1 MLTLIK
7 REFLAVLPFLALPLS
22 FALFA
27 ITSVISQTF
36 YHMQYMP
43 PTGISSMIYRVC
55 WMPIVILPFIS
66 AGIGGQ
72 QMYSDHSKKISAFL
86 CTLATSRSRI
96 MTARIIVGTSYFL
109 LILLAMA
116 ITYAL
121 LLARFESLVPFD
133 ITPLIMLF
141 ITAIMVNLAC
151 YSIGLLIGFSA
162 NKFLPIL
169 GSIFLIAILIALIII
184 KGFGLQSNFILLVV
198 AVAAMFR
205 TWQKYATTS
214 L

>member
-7 REFLAVLPFLALPLS
+7 REFLAVLPFLVLPLS
-22 FALFA
+22 FAFLV
-27 ITSVISQTF
+27 ITVVISKTV
-36 YHMQYMP
+36 YSMQHMP
-43 PTGISSMIYRVC
+43 PTGISPTMYEAF
-55 WMPIVILPFIS
+55 WMPIFILPFIS
-66 AGIGGQ
+66 AGMGAQ
-72 QMYSDHSKKISAFL
+72 QMYSDRSKKISAFL

-96 MTARIIVGTSYFL
+96 MTARIIVGTSQFL

-116 ITYAL
+116 ITYVL
-121 LLARFESLVPFD
+121 LLARFESLVPFN
-133 ITPLIMLF
+133 ITFLVMLF
-141 ITAIMVNLAC
+141 VTATMVNLAC

-169 GSIFLIAILIALIII
+169 GSIFLISILIALIII
-184 KGFGLQSNFILLVV
+184 KGFGWQSNFILLVV

-205 TWQKYATTS
+205 IWRKYATAS

>member
-27 ITSVISQTF
+27 ITTVISKTVYGMQ
-36 YHMQYMP
+36 HMP
-43 PTGISSMIYRVC
+43 SVGIPSIMYEVF
-55 WMPIVILPFIS
+55 WMPIFILPFIS
-66 AGIGGQ
+66 AGMGAQ
-72 QMYSDHSKKISAFL
+72 QMYSDRSRKISAFL

-96 MTARIIVGTSYFL
+96 MTARIIVGSSYFL
-109 LILLAMA
+109 SILLAMV
-116 ITYAL
+116 ITYAI

-133 ITPLIMLF
+133 ITSLVMLF
-141 ITAIMVNLAC
+141 ITAATVNLAC

-169 GSIFLIAILIALIII
+169 GSIFLISILIALIII

-205 TWQKYATTS
+205 TWRKYATTS

>member
-7 REFLAVLPFLALPLS
+7 REFSAVLPFLGLPLL

-36 YHMQYMP
+36 YNMQYMP
-43 PTGISSMIYRVC
+43 PTGISSMTYRVS
-55 WMPIVILPFIS
+55 WLPIFILPFIS
-66 AGIGGQ
+66 AGMGAQ
-72 QMYSDHSKKISAFL
+72 QMYSDRNGKISAFL

-96 MTARIIVGTSYFL
+96 LTARIIVGSSYFL
-109 LILLAMA
+109 LIFLAMA

-121 LLARFESLVPFD
+121 LLARFPSLVPFD
-133 ITPLIMLF
+133 VTFLIMLF
-141 ITAIMVNLAC
+141 ITAATVNLAC
-151 YSIGLLIGFSA
+151 YSVGLLIGFSA
-162 NKFLPIL
+162 NRFLPIL
-169 GSIFLIAILIALIII
+169 GSILLVAILIALIII
-184 KGFGLQSNFILLVV
+184 KGFGLQSNLILLVV
-198 AVAAMFR
+198 AGAAMFR